1 MQLSRQQSGTVKNP
15 SSGFRPFARPLCDLG
30 QVAPPLCAQ
39 LVSSVKWA
47 HKLLTS
53 QDCCASY
60 LIHSSRVLKII
71 HGEDHAC

>member
-15 SSGFRPFARPLCDLG
+15 SSGFRPFALPLCDLG

-47 HKLLTS
+47 PQVTDFTRLL
-53 QDCCASY
+53 CE
-60 LIHSSRVLKII
+60 LHHSFQS
-71 HGEDHAC
+71 CP